1 MNFVYT
7 LKLNKKRELVVVSEL
22 SGGVKKSARNKLLK
36 SVVVLMTTLATQLYS
51 PLIQASI
58 VGMDIPYQ
66 TYRDFAEN
74 KGAFSVGALDIPFYK
89 KDGTLYSTLNKA
101 PMIDFSAV
109 DSGQTVA
116 TLISPQYI
124 VSVKHNTGYKNVRFG
139 YRDDSSYIL
148 VDRNNSSVDFHTPRL
163 NKIVTEVVPADIT
176 DAGTANGT
184 YQNQDRF
191 PIFYRVGTGTQY
203 VKDRNGKLTQL
214 AGGYAYR
221 TGGTV
226 GKPTSS
232 NKRIVSNPGNTY
244 SAANGPMPSYGIPG
258 DSGSPLFAWDT
269 QRNKWVLVAVLNSYA
284 GNAGKTNW
292 FTVIPVNEVSANIEA
307 DTDAPVTPTSTT
319 ENINWTYDISTG
331 TGKLTQGTDAW
342 EMHGRDTGSSAV
354 SFNHGKDLSFEN
366 TGTVVLKDI
375 VNQGAG
381 TLTFNG
387 DYIVKPDADQT
398 WVGGGIIVNGD
409 HTVNWQVNGVKG
421 DSMHKLG
428 TGTLNISGTGINPGT
443 LSVGDGTVVLAQKP
457 DSNGQVQAFE
467 SASIVSGRPTLVL
480 SDSQQMNPDNIKW
493 GYRGGKLDINGNDLT
508 FHALNA
514 ADEGAILTNSGSL
527 ATTSLDFNSTD
538 TTKPV
543 TTMFHGFFTGNV
555 NVKNNATSNVNNTF
569 VVDGG
574 INTPAGSMT
583 QQGGRLFFQ
592 GHPVIHAVS
601 TQSVANKLKALGDD
615 SVLTQPVSFTQSD
628 WQTRQFNLKSLD
640 LNNAAF
646 YLARNAGLITT
657 INANNST
664 VTLGSEDLYIDTN
677 DGNGVKTTPVEGQS
691 VATASEDQSHFTG
704 NVNLTNGSAL
714 RVNENFSG
722 GIISSNSSVTI
733 SSTNANLTE
742 SSMFTHSVIKLSD
755 NAQLTSTAGLQS
767 DGTIEFG
774 NGAKLSLLG
783 ESSSTFT
790 PFSATAWNLKG
801 TGSTLNIGSGTNVN
815 GDINAW
821 SDTNINFG
829 NSGKQSTS
837 SGILYTGDIYAP
849 EANVSIDNTSWTLN
863 KTSLLGNLTLKN
875 SQLIMSTDGKTS
887 SGIKVVDTFSGENNI
902 LYVKPTRSLSEMS
915 VSNIP
920 LITAKNVTNNTRVFK
935 TVTQQTGFHSMTP
948 KIEVVNVDGTTQW
961 RLKGFDVQSDSTA
974 LKEGQRLMNT
984 NIKNF
989 LTEVNN
995 LNRRMGDLRD
1005 TKGETGAWARLMN
1018 SSGSGYGG
1026 FSDRHVHLQV
1036 GADRKHHFEGG
1047 DLFTGVMMTVT
1058 DSKASAESYQGKT
1071 RSVGGGL
1078 YASTLFD
1085 SGVYVDVIGKYV
1097 HHSNDYLLQTMGLK
1111 ADDTAHSW
1119 YLGAETGWRY
1129 QWKPDV
1135 FIEPQAELVYG
1146 TLSGNTFNWQ
1156 YNGMDVSME
1165 RKKAKPLIG
1174 RTGVEFGKTLDGR
1187 DWQVTAK
1194 AGLSYQFDLR
1204 NTGATTYRDFAGEST
1219 VYNGKDGRMLA
1230 NIGID
1235 TRIKDNT
1242 RIGLTVEKSAFG
1254 KYNVDNAIN
1263 ANIRYTF

>member
-1 MNFVYT
+1 MKFIHS
-7 LKLNKKRELVVVSEL
+7 LELNKKRELVVASEI
-22 SGGVKKSARNKLLK
+22 SGGIKKSTHSKVSK
-36 SVVVLMTTLATQLYS
+36 SVTILINILAAQLYS
-51 PLIQASI
+51 PLVHASV

-74 KGAFSVGALDIPFYK
+74 KGVFSTGALNIPLYDK
-89 KDGTLYSTLNKA
+89 QGNLYSTLSQA
-101 PMIDFSAV
+101 PMIDFSSV
-109 DSGQTVA
+109 DRGLSVA
-116 TLISPQYI
+116 TLVAPQYI
-124 VSVKHNTGYKNVRFG
+124 VSVKHNGGYKSVKFG
-139 YRDDSSYIL
+139 YNDDNNYIL
-148 VDRNNSSVDFHTPRL
+148 VDRNNGARDFHTPRL
-163 NKIVTEVVPADIT
+163 NKIVTEVAPSEVT
-176 DAGTANGT
+176 DAGTATGT
-184 YQNQDRF
+184 YKNQERF
-191 PIFYRVGTGTQY
+191 PVFYRVGTGTQY
-203 VKDRNGKLTQL
+203 VKDISGKLTSI
-214 AGGYAYR
+214 AGGYTYK

-226 GKPTSS
+226 GVPAISDWS
-232 NKRIVSNPGNTY
+232 IVSNPGNTY
-244 SAANGPMPSYGIPG
+244 TLANGPMASYGTSG

-269 QRNKWVLVAVLNSYA
+269 QINRWVLVAVLNSYA
-284 GNAGKTNW
+284 GNAGKTNR
-292 FTVIPVNEVSANIEA
+292 FTVIPVNEVNANIEA
-307 DTDAPVTPTSTT
+307 DTDAPVTPTSIT

-331 TGKLTQGTDAW
+331 TGKLTQGADTW

-366 TGTVVLKDI
+366 TGTVMLKDT

-387 DYIVKPDADQT
+387 DYTVKPESNQT
-398 WVGGGIIVNGD
+398 WIGGGIIVNED
-409 HTVNWQVNGVKG
+409 HTVNWQVNGVAG
-421 DSMHKLG
+421 DSLHKLG
-428 TGTLNISGTGINPGT
+428 TGTLNISGTGINQGT
-443 LSVGDGTVVLAQKP
+443 LSVGDGTVILTQRP
-457 DSNGQVQAFE
+457 DSDGQIQAFQ

-480 SDSQQMNPDNIKW
+480 SDSHQMNPDNIKW
-493 GYRGGKLDINGNDLT
+493 GYRGGKLNINGNDLT

-514 ADEGAILTNSGSL
+514 ADEGAVLTNSGSL
-527 ATTSLDFNSTD
+527 STVNLDFNSTN
-538 TTKPV
+538 TTTPV
-543 TTMFHGFFTGNV
+543 TTMFHGYFTGNV
-555 NVKNNATSNVNNTF
+555 NVKNNATSNVDNTF

-574 INTPAGSMT
+574 IKTPTGSMT

-601 TQSVANKLKALGDD
+601 TQTVANKLKALGDD
-615 SVLTQPVSFTQSD
+615 SVLTQPVSFTQND
-628 WQTRQFNLKSLD
+628 WQTRHFNLKSLD

-646 YLARNAGLITT
+646 FLARNAELTTT

-664 VTLGSEDLYIDTN
+664 VTLGSENLYIDTN

-691 VATASEDQSHFTG
+691 IATTSEDQSSFKG
-704 NVNLTNGSAL
+704 NVYL
-714 RVNENFSG
+714 RG
-722 GIISSNSSVTI
+722 R
-733 SSTNANLTE
+733 
-742 SSMFTHSVIKLSD
+742 
-755 NAQLTSTAGLQS
+755 
-767 DGTIEFG
+767 
-774 NGAKLSLLG
+774 
-783 ESSSTFT
+783 
-790 PFSATAWNLKG
+790 
-801 TGSTLNIGSGTNVN
+801 STLNIGSGANVN

-829 NSGKQSTS
+829 SGTKQS
-837 SGILYTGDIYAP
+837 SGTGISYTGNIYAP
-849 EANVSIDNTSWTLN
+849 ETNISMTNTSWTLSRESWLG
-863 KTSLLGNLTLKN
+863 KTTISN
-875 SQLIMSTDGKTS
+875 SQLTVSTDGKTS
-887 SGIKVVDTFSGENNI
+887 SSLTVIDKLTADNNT
-902 LYVKPTRSLSEMS
+902 LYVSPTRPLSEMS
-915 VSNIP
+915 FGNIP
-920 LITAKNVTNNTRVFK
+920 LITAKNGVNNASAFK
-935 TVTQQTGFHSMTP
+935 TVTQQVGFHSMTP

-961 RLKGFDVQSDSTA
+961 RLKGFDVQSDSPA
-974 LKEGQRLMNT
+974 LNEGQRLTNT
-984 NIKNF
+984 GVKNF

-1018 SSGSGYGG
+1018 SSGSGHGG
-1026 FSDRHVHLQV
+1026 LSDSHVHLQV

-1047 DLFTGVMMTVT
+1047 DLFTGVMMTFT

-1135 FIEPQAELVYG
+1135 FIEPQVELVYG

-1156 YNGMDVSME
+1156 YNGMDISMK
-1165 RKKAKPLIG
+1165 RKTANPLIG
-1174 RTGVEFGKTLDGR
+1174 RTGVEFGKTLDGH

-1204 NTGATTYRDFAGEST
+1204 NSGTTTYRDFAGEST

-1263 ANIRYTF
+1263 ANIRYSF